1 MSPAPRNPKLP
12 DFQDADPIPPPAPG
26 ATLLDREPSEAGPP
40 QNQTPA
46 QRGYAEMTGFKS
58 NATLIYESM
67 RQRIAVRRYLP
78 GTWLKEQEIAA
89 EFGVS
94 RTPVRQALQQLETE
108 GLVEIRNGVGVRVTE
123 VDDQALDQIYLLRL
137 ELVSLIGRAAP
148 KPLSRKDLAGIR
160 TVGDRLKEVLESAAP
175 PEIVEFSGLCE
186 DFHNLVNKMIG
197 SPMLKHFIE
206 VLYHQADRYWYGW
219 MASTDPRREVEF
231 LYHEV
236 QETLRAAEIQDFEA
250 VGLVRRNHISMM
262 LARMAEFR
270 KRQGN
275 GGR

>member
-1 MSPAPRNPKLP
+1 MPAASHEPKSPELQA
-12 DFQDADPIPPPAPG
+12 ADPSPPPTPDRRSSE
-26 ATLLDREPSEAGPP
+26 TSEELD
-40 QNQTPA
+40 
-46 QRGYAEMTGFKS
+46 GFKS

-108 GLVEIRNGVGVRVTE
+108 GLVDIRNGVGVRVTE

-160 TVGDRLKEVLESAAP
+160 ALGERLKQTLDSKAV
-175 PEIVEFSGLCE
+175 PEIAEFSSLCE
-186 DFHNLVNKMIG
+186 EFHNLVNKVIG

-236 QETLRAAEIQDFEA
+236 QETLRALEIQDFEA

-262 LARMAEFR
+262 LARMAAFR
-270 KRQGN
+270 GQQGS
-275 GGR
+275 RSA